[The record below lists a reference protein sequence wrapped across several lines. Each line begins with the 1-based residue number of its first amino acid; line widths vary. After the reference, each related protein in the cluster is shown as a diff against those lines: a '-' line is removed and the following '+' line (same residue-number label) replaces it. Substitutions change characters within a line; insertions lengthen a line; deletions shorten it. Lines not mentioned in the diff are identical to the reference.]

1 MYNTTVTV
9 TVFNLY
15 RSKQLGTATW
25 YPHVLSG
32 CYFNADKA
40 ANVEKTG
47 LENADSARL
56 HVPYRIK
63 DGKIFLKSINNKE
76 IEYLL
81 PKEWDSQTNDKYE
94 NTITFSEGED
104 FFIVGIFPEEPI
116 EDSSYRG
123 GVFSYLNSTHDQVYR
138 INTAGKYELIPHFEI
153 GGA

>member
-1 MYNTTVTV
+1 MYNTTV

-56 HVPYRIK
+56 HIPYKVKNEKILLKGLENK
-63 DGKIFLKSINNKE
+63 DFK
-76 IEYLL
+76 YLM
-81 PKEWDSQTNDKYE
+81 PKEWDDQTNDMYE
-94 NTITFSEGED
+94 NTVTFTEGED
-104 FFIVGIFPEEPI
+104 FFLVGEFPEIPI
-116 EDSSYRG
+116 DDSVYRG
-123 GVFSYLNSTHDQVYR
+123 GVFSYLNSTRDQVYR
-138 INTAGKYELIPHFEI
+138 INTVGKYELIPHFEI

>member
-1 MYNTTVTV
+1 MYNTTV

-56 HVPYRIK
+56 HIPYRVENRKVLLKGLESK
-63 DGKIFLKSINNKE
+63 DFK
-76 IEYLL
+76 YLM
-81 PKEWDSQTNDKYE
+81 PKEWDDQTNDMYE
-94 NTITFSEGED
+94 NTVTFTEGED
-104 FFIVGIFPEEPI
+104 FFLVGEFPEIPI
-116 EDSSYRG
+116 DDSVYRG
-123 GVFSYLNSTHDQVYR
+123 GVFSYLNSTRDQVYR
-138 INTAGKYELIPHFEI
+138 INTVGKYELIPHFEI